1 MLYAR
6 IDLAK
11 TNYTLLTNWDY
22 IKNPNISELNN
33 LYLSY
38 CRYKMFPSVM
48 PIFDSEYTNA
58 DTDVIG
64 YYENL
69 KLVAFSLIR
78 RYSDSEAECLQFAW
92 NYSNPRSR
100 LGIESLKN
108 ECAIYKQR
116 GFKYL
121 YLGDA
126 DEYKKKID
134 GFELLGPA

>member
-38 CRYKMFPSVM
+38 CRYKMFSSVM

-58 DTDVIG
+58 DADVIG

-92 NYSNPRSR
+92 NYSNPRCR
-100 LGIESLKN
+100 LGI
-108 ECAIYKQR
+108 
-116 GFKYL
+116 
-121 YLGDA
+121 
-126 DEYKKKID
+126 
-134 GFELLGPA
+134 